1 MPLHAGAFVAGKSGR
16 STRVGLMRGDVLHY
30 DEEQGI
36 GFIAGAGGK
45 RYSFERGDLRRM
57 VPIGKGT
64 PVEFQ
69 PSGDFAR
76 EIFVVRPE
84 RHATN
89 PAPSQFGRLAAPG
102 GAENTGLWSYF
113 WRSVTSNYWNFG
125 GRARRKEI
133 WGFYLFYVVV
143 LTVLICAGL
152 AIDAALGN
160 LDQNGP
166 IGTVVLLVP
175 FTLVTFV
182 PYVALVVRR
191 LHDIGLSGWFFLLIF
206 LPYIGS
212 LVILVFA
219 FIPSQK
225 HENKWGP
232 VPAGIRPNQPL
243 AAPAA

>member
-1 MPLHAGAFVAGKSGR
+1 
-16 STRVGLMRGDVLHY
+16 MRGDVLHY

-36 GFIAGAGGK
+36 GFIAGAGG
-45 RYSFERGDLRRM
+45 RRFSFERGDLRRM

-69 PSGDFAR
+69 PDGDAAR

-84 RHATN
+84 RQAASS
-89 PAPSQFGRLAAPG
+89 APSQFGRLAAPG
-102 GAENTGLWSYF
+102 EAGNTGLWGYF
-113 WRSVTSNYWNFG
+113 WRSVTSNYWNFR
-125 GRARRKEI
+125 GRARRREI
-133 WGFYLFYVVV
+133 WGFFLFYAIAF
-143 LTVLICAGL
+143 TVLICAGL

-160 LDQNGP
+160 LDEGAP
-166 IGTVVLLVP
+166 MATVVLSVP
-175 FTLVTFV
+175 FVLVAV
-182 PYVALVVRR
+182 IPYVALVVRR
-191 LHDIGLSGWFFLLIF
+191 LHDIGLSGWFFLLVF

-232 VPAGIRPNQPL
+232 VPAGIRPDVPL